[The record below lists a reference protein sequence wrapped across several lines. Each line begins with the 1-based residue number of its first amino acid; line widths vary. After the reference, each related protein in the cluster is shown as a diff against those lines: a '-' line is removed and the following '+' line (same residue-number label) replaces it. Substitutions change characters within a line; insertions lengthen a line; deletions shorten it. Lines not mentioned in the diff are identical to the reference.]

1 MTGVTDM
8 TSEIK
13 EEEGIRKC
21 KIGCKVADR
30 STVPEWYAGTSHRLQ
45 TGVQYPVGT
54 QEGYTSSEQ
63 VVRTKVK
70 V

>member
-1 MTGVTDM
+1 M

-30 STVPEWYAGTSHRLQ
+30 STVPEWYEGMLHRLQ
-45 TGVQYPVGT
+45 TGVWYLVGT
-54 QEGYTSSEQ
+54 QEGYTSSKQ
-63 VVRTKVK
+63 VVKS
-70 V
+70 